1 MKRLF
6 SYSKSVDFKLYVVI
20 ILASLLF
27 LVFGVKFYHE
37 VKTQLV
43 NLSDV
48 NKITTAQN
56 IVKSFDAWIN
66 ERTNALSVISKII
79 ENSYL
84 LDDENELNSILKTM
98 LVVSKNFDMVQILKN
113 DGEIYVNGERYK
125 DESVVPKSER
135 TNLLWYIQTIQT
147 NAPTIN
153 YMPNHTILKVPTLNI
168 CVPNHKNSD
177 VVAVLCGVVKLEDIF
192 TNIKNFELAQNVYAF
207 LLTHNGEIL
216 TKMDNE
222 DTKNKIE
229 YRTKEMF
236 LNQSDVSGFTI
247 DSSFISLS
255 EIPDLNWY
263 IGVGASE
270 SRQMSEILAFAQKN
284 SLTLLSAFI
293 LLILFANFLH
303 NYMYK
308 RVRDKNREYEI
319 LLEHKAKMAETGE
332 LIAGINHQFIQPVN
346 SLNIMISSLLM
357 LEQEGN
363 LDKTMLREILRSG
376 EGSVKMLK
384 DTIEIFRNFYKTSEN
399 IDSFSLKQSIKNL
412 LMLMHTELSRANVSV
427 VVTEF
432 DDVLLRQKDNIIQ
445 QILLILIHNAKDAV
459 VERYADDITKRQI
472 ILDAKIDEMQCRICV
487 IESGIGVSKGMVD
500 KIFNAPK
507 TTKKTGNG
515 IGLYFGKKLANEK
528 INGDIVLK
536 QMANPTI
543 FELSFQRNLEN
554 LI

>member
-1 MKRLF
+1 
-6 SYSKSVDFKLYVVI
+6 VVI

-56 IVKSFDAWIN
+56 IVKSFDARIN

-153 YMPNHTILKVPTLNI
+153 YMPNHTILKVPTINI

-303 NYMYK
+303 NYMHK
-308 RVRDKNREYEI
+308 RLRDKNEEYEI
-319 LLEHKAKMAETGE
+319 LLKHKAKMAETGE

-432 DDVLLRQKDNIIQ
+432 DDVLLRQKENIIQ

-487 IESGIGVSKGMVD
+487 IESGIGVSKDMVD

-528 INGDIVLK
+528 INGDIALK

-543 FELSFQRNLEN
+543 FELTFQRNLE
-554 LI
+554 I